1 MDESPARPPATQGR
15 HTKTW
20 TVRVDLFEDGDVTSA
35 HAVMDCGDSR
45 LQAHSASL
53 RDPVDRPVA
62 EIGDEFAAGRALVDL
77 GYQLLRAGQAGTRAN
92 TVLPGE

>member
-1 MDESPARPPATQGR
+1 MDETPGGL

-35 HAVMDCGDSR
+35 HAVMDCGGNH

-53 RDPVDRPVA
+53 RDPVDRPVP
-62 EIGDEFAAGRALVDL
+62 EIGDEFAAGRALIDL
-77 GYQLLRAGQAGTRAN
+77 GYQLLRAGHADTKAN
-92 TVLPGE
+92 TLLPGADRAD